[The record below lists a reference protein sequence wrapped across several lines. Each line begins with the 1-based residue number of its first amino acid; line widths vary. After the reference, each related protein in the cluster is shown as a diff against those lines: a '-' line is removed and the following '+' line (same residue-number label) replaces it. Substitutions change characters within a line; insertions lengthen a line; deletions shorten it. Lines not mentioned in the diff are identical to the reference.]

1 MRKAL
6 VAVVVAVAAG
16 GVAYSSA
23 QSVTVEALGPRAAAV
38 SWAADGNET
47 SFTHER
53 AATSRGSYR
62 QRHSEIVATL
72 FGPVRRFEDTTAEPA
87 RGYVYRV
94 SSTDESGATSVSGEA
109 YVETPP
115 TLGLRVRRGEVRQG
129 PGGSV
134 ALRGSVRFLR
144 SAASREFDPATQSV
158 ELQIGDAASLA
169 IPAGDP
175 RWILRRGAHVWSGNV
190 GDTGAQILV
199 LDFVRNRIEYTRDLD
214 FQQTDGGY
222 STAHVVLRI
231 GGDGVEK
238 YLPLRDR
245 GGARVFS
252 SRR

>member
-1 MRKAL
+1 MRNAL
-6 VAVVVAVAAG
+6 IAVVVAAAAG

-38 SWAADGNET
+38 SWEADGNET
-47 SFTHER
+47 SFTIER
-53 AATSRGSYR
+53 LPTSRGSYR
-62 QRHSEIVATL
+62 RGPPETVATL
-72 FGPVRRFEDTTAEPA
+72 FGPVSRFEDTTAEPG
-87 RGYVYRV
+87 RGYVYQV

-129 PGGSV
+129 RAGSV
-134 ALRGSVRFLR
+134 VLRGSVRFLR
-144 SAASREFDPATQSV
+144 GAASRAFDPATQSV
-158 ELQIGDAASLA
+158 ELQIGDAASLS

-175 RWILRRGAHVWSGNV
+175 RWILRHGAHVWSGNV
-190 GDTGAQILV
+190 GESGAQILI

-214 FQQTDGGY
+214 FQQADGGY
-222 STAHVVLRI
+222 FTAHVVLRI

-245 GGARVFS
+245 GEARVFS